1 MLLALIVGVIGFV
14 GACATTSPVDLVA
27 GPTDDPA
34 ETESP
39 SSETA
44 SDALEIEVLARPDL
58 VPQEVPS
65 LGFARVVLEHK
76 ARRKLDPEQRERVA
90 RILASAEREYGISVI
105 HALAIIEL
113 ESGFDP
119 AARGPAGSIGLMQLQ
134 PATARE
140 VAKRYGFHWTS
151 DRTLLD
157 PEQNAR
163 LGLAYLAE
171 LRRKFD
177 TTEKAVAAYNIGPAN
192 LRRLLARRALR
203 PGPYLTKFY
212 AHVDALR
219 EDYER

>member
-1 MLLALIVGVIGFV
+1 MLLTLIASVLGFV
-14 GACATTSPVDLVA
+14 GACATTPRVDLDPV
-27 GPTDDPA
+27 PHDDRI
-34 ETESP
+34 ETEAL
-39 SSETA
+39 A
-44 SDALEIEVLARPDL
+44 SDITTGALESEELARPDP
-58 VPQEVPS
+58 VPKEVPS

-76 ARRKLDPEQRERVA
+76 ARRKLDTEQREGVA
-90 RILASAEREYGISVI
+90 RVLASAEREYGISVI

-157 PEQNAR
+157 PEHNAR

-171 LRRKFD
+171 LRQKFE

-212 AHVDALR
+212 AHVEALR